1 MNIYDLI
8 SRAQKL
14 RQETKLDSVSPD
26 RVGALCEDTLKY
38 INEFQLLASSP
49 SLHKI
54 YASVSAMQADKS
66 PKSDLTGKA
75 LKPGQLVVIVP
86 ANQSDATAGDV
97 YRYDGPSGNTS
108 AWTFVSKI
116 GAVPADAELNATSA
130 NPVQNK
136 VVTEKLTELESE
148 TTHKIGG
155 IISASSASSLSYG
168 YESRID
174 FSAIKGSK
182 IRLDI
187 DNQSAFVSGK
197 TIAFVS
203 DGFATIYK
211 QFPFDAF
218 DVELANDMTY
228 VRCSVNPANVSSI
241 AEVAMVMQ
249 TNGLLPSSIESLRKS
264 IDALKESFD
273 ETLYEIVTPKIEN
286 GKYITATGYVG
297 DSSTSCIT
305 DFAYVG
311 NTTKV
316 VVENVNMAESRA
328 IVGYDESKSVVAS
341 WDEYEDGEELSIPS
355 DVAYIRLNGFIGV
368 APIITIRIEH
378 ITDKKIELVNDRVE
392 ALSEEIT
399 YQIGEHY
406 SATAATHLS
415 YGYTNRIDHSLNK
428 GTTIHISLDN
438 QSAFV
443 KGKTIAFVSDG
454 FATIYKQFPFDAFD
468 VELANDMTY
477 VRCSANPDG
486 VKSVAD
492 VAFTIDVFGFL
503 GGKIKALEQKDK
515 DLFKS
520 IARPIITIIDDD
532 TLGYDSVKLFH
543 DVCVQNGIIGT
554 YATVTSIA
562 LSDER
567 IIPLMQQYEQEGFH
581 FAIHGKT
588 QSPSYSPEFNAP
600 EAEKDFVEGM
610 RQMQS
615 ANFLD
620 WKFFIIPYGAYQPE
634 LQQMAKK
641 WGCKCAVGIG
651 QNAYINKSVKVNRF
665 YLPRVGFNAQETGS
679 VTLEQLKALIDE
691 AASNNG
697 WVLVGTHI
705 YDGWTEELLTTKFA
719 EMVQYAKNAGLT
731 FVTLNEGYRQFEPY
745 FTYNEMH

>member
-1 MNIYDLI
+1 MARHRIGNDITIVWTVNDGNGNPLLLSDKDVRLYY
-8 SRAQKL
+8 S
-14 RQETKLDSVSPD
+14 
-26 RVGALCEDTLKY
+26 CESGRYKAEITIQDT
-38 INEFQLLASSP
+38 
-49 SLHKI
+49 
-54 YASVSAMQADKS
+54 
-66 PKSDLTGKA
+66 
-75 LKPGQLVVIVP
+75 
-86 ANQSDATAGDV
+86 
-97 YRYDGPSGNTS
+97 
-108 AWTFVSKI
+108 
-116 GAVPADAELNATSA
+116 
-130 NPVQNK
+130 NK
-136 VVTEKLTELESE
+136 VVWDFYGGLQKALGAYSLTLEILQSEGKRSIKKDVCGAFILVGKDCEADAKE
-148 TTHKIGG
+148 TTVNGEIAVYQEMITTNLDIARISPIIPVIVEDENGVGYWYVDGVNTGERATGESAYDYAVSKGYEGTEEEYANLLAAVGEGTIQKIGG
-155 IISASSASSLSYG
+155 TISSSSDSSLAYG

-174 FSAIKGSK
+174 LSLSKGSK

-203 DGFATIYK
+203 DGFSATIYK
-211 QFPFDAF
+211 QFPFNAF

-228 VRCSVNPANVSSI
+228 VRCSVNPPNVSI
-241 AEVAMVMQ
+241 ATEVAMVMQ
-249 TNGLLPSSIESLRKS
+249 TDGLLSSSIDS
-264 IDALKESFD
+264 I
-273 ETLYEIVTPKIEN
+273 
-286 GKYITATGYVG
+286 
-297 DSSTSCIT
+297 
-305 DFAYVG
+305 
-311 NTTKV
+311 
-316 VVENVNMAESRA
+316 
-328 IVGYDESKSVVAS
+328 
-341 WDEYEDGEELSIPS
+341 
-355 DVAYIRLNGFIGV
+355 
-368 APIITIRIEH
+368 
-378 ITDKKIELVNDRVE
+378 NDRVE

-415 YGYTNRIDHSLNK
+415 YGYTNRIDHSLSK
-428 GTTIHISLDN
+428 GATIHISLDN

-443 KGKTIAFVSDG
+443 NGKTIAFVSDG

-468 VELANDMTY
+468 VELQNDATY
-477 VRCSANPDG
+477 VRCSVNPDG

-492 VAFTIDVFGFL
+492 VAFAIDVFGFL
-503 GGKIKALEQKDK
+503 SGKINALEQKDK

-520 IARPIITIIDDD
+520 IARPIITVIDDD

-543 DVCVQNGIIGT
+543 DVCVQNGIKGT
-554 YATVTSIA
+554 YATLTSIA

-567 IIPLMQQYEQEGFH
+567 LISLMQQYEQEGFH

-588 QSPSYSPEFNAP
+588 QSPAYSPQFNAA

-651 QNAYINKSVKVNRF
+651 QNSYIKPSEKVNRF
-665 YLPRVGFNAQETGS
+665 YLPRAGFNAKETGS
-679 VTLEQLKALIDE
+679 VTYEQLKAMIDE

-705 YDGWTEELLTTKFA
+705 YDGWTEELLSTKFA

>member
-1 MNIYDLI
+1 MADFNTIKTAIDANINTNGNQAITGAVMNSVLKQMVDSTDSEL
-8 SRAQKL
+8 
-14 RQETKLDSVSPD
+14 TKLS
-26 RVGALCEDTLKY
+26 E
-38 INEFQLLASSP
+38 
-49 SLHKI
+49 
-54 YASVSAMQADKS
+54 
-66 PKSDLTGKA
+66 
-75 LKPGQLVVIVP
+75 
-86 ANQSDATAGDV
+86 
-97 YRYDGPSGNTS
+97 
-108 AWTFVSKI
+108 
-116 GAVPADAELNATSA
+116 
-130 NPVQNK
+130 
-136 VVTEKLTELESE
+136 E
-148 TTHKIGG
+148 TTKKIGG
-155 IISASSASSLSYG
+155 TISSSAFASLSYG

-174 FSAIKGSK
+174 ITLSKGTK
-182 IRLDI
+182 VKLDI
-187 DNQSAFVSGK
+187 DNQSAFVDGK
-197 TIAFVS
+197 SIAFVS

-211 QFPFDAF
+211 QFPFESF
-218 DVELANDMTY
+218 EVELANNVTY
-228 VRCSVNPANVSSI
+228 VRCSVNPSNVSS
-241 AEVAMVMQ
+241 ATEVAMVMQ
-249 TNGLLPSSIESLRKS
+249 IDGLLPSSIESLSKS
-264 IDALKESFD
+264 VDSLKESFD
-273 ETLYEIVTPKIEN
+273 EALFEIVTPKTEN

-341 WDEYEDGEELSIPS
+341 WNEYEDGEELSIPS

-378 ITDKKIELVNDRVE
+378 ITDKKIKLINDRVD

-438 QSAFV
+438 QTAFV

-468 VELANDMTY
+468 VELANDMTH
-477 VRCSANPDG
+477 VRCSINPDG
-486 VKSVAD
+486 IKSVAD
-492 VAFTIDVFGFL
+492 ATLAIDIFGAISS
-503 GGKIKALEQKDK
+503 KINALEQKDNS
-515 DLFKS
+515 LFKG
-520 IARPIITIIDDD
+520 ITRPIITIIDDD

-543 DVCVQNGIIGT
+543 DVCVQNGITGT
-554 YATVTSIA
+554 YATLTSIA

-567 IIPLMQQYEQEGFH
+567 LIPLMQQYEQEGFH

-588 QSPSYSPEFNAP
+588 QSPSYSPEFNAA

-620 WKFFIIPYGAYQPE
+620 WKFFIIPYGAYQSE

-651 QNAYINKSVKVNRF
+651 QNEYINKSVKVNRF
-665 YLPRVGFNAQETGS
+665 YLPRAGFNAQETGS
-679 VTLEQLKALIDE
+679 VTFEQLKALIDE